1 MGFKVKVVGTQSQKM
16 ASPTFADDGTPVVM
30 APESVILKSSD
41 IWKGY
46 LVAQFHGTTSSLA
59 KIFAD
64 LNPIWGKQGRIRVRY
79 HSKNVCLIFIPCEII
94 RKWVLDVGLW
104 HSGKC
109 AFPVFEW
116 SPKINLAP
124 MRLEYAPIWVLFRG
138 IPQELWSLECFSTFA
153 TGVGIPVQSE
163 FPKLPPYSN
172 GVVKLKVIIK
182 LAGKRAS
189 TVKVVDKLGNSVFIS
204 AEYLK
209 VPHKCGICSE
219 FGHSELRCPDRQLQ
233 NTAIATNNAVPP
245 PAFVASPAGSAASPA
260 DNLNTAAQS
269 STSARAA
276 VVPIV
281 PSVSK
286 AFSKDAPTLTARY
299 SSQVEQKKI
308 TRSTSL
314 PNSKF
319 GASSPRSAS
328 GSLTWIPVVHRTPPA
343 RVRTNTSPVR
353 PVTSAQFDSE
363 EELIS
368 AAQSILRKRIAAAE
382 AELPPLST
390 AKDRRRVR
398 QHQRQ
403 AMQKIC
409 NNLDVSSSTSDIPT
423 VFQREASPNGK
434 SPPILEA

>member
-1 MGFKVKVVGTQSQKM
+1 M

-46 LVAQFHGTTSSLA
+46 LVAQFHGTTPSPA

-64 LNPIWGKQGRIRVRY
+64 LNPIWESKEGSELGTTQRI
-79 HSKNVCLIFIPCEII
+79 
-94 RKWVLDVGLW
+94 KWVLDVGLW

-124 MRLEYAPIWVLFRG
+124 MRLEYAPIG
-138 IPQELWSLECFSTFA
+138 TFA

-209 VPHKCGICSE
+209 VPHKCGICFRNLGTLS
-219 FGHSELRCPDRQLQ
+219 FAVQ
-233 NTAIATNNAVPP
+233 IANFKTLPLP
-245 PAFVASPAGSAASPA
+245 QIMLSPTCFCCFSSGSAASPA
-260 DNLNTAAQS
+260 DNLNTAAQF

-286 AFSKDAPTLTARY
+286 AFSKDAPTLTA
-299 SSQVEQKKI
+299 
-308 TRSTSL
+308 RSTSL

-353 PVTSAQFDSE
+353 PEAYCCC
-363 EELIS
+363 
-368 AAQSILRKRIAAAE
+368 R

>member
-1 MGFKVKVVGTQSQKM
+1 MDLLSAPPPAPSEPPWPPDLCLISREASSIPAGNLASSMFLHPEVPPLHPLLPLLPSPQITSPPLLVPLAPPASSSKPSTATAGPSSSPSSASWVSKLKSSAHNLKKM
-16 ASPTFADDGTPVVM
+16 ASPTFAEDGTPVVM

-46 LVAQFHGTTSSLA
+46 LVAQFHGTPPSPA

-94 RKWVLDVGLW
+94 RKWVLDVGFW

-109 AFPVFEW
+109 AFSVFEW

-124 MRLEYAPIWVLFRG
+124 MRLEYAPVWVLFRG

-153 TGVGIPVQSE
+153 TGVGFPVQSE

-233 NTAIATNNAVPP
+233 NTAIATDNAAPP
-245 PAFVASPAGSAASPA
+245 PAFAASPAGSAASPA
-260 DNLNTAAQS
+260 ASPADNLNNAAQS

-276 VVPIV
+276 VVPTP
-281 PSVSK
+281 PSLW
-286 AFSKDAPTLTARY
+286 PTLHL
-299 SSQVEQKKI
+299 SDQSLLLNSIQKK
-308 TRSTSL
+308 SL
-314 PNSKF
+314 
-319 GASSPRSAS
+319 
-328 GSLTWIPVVHRTPPA
+328 
-343 RVRTNTSPVR
+343 
-353 PVTSAQFDSE
+353 
-363 EELIS
+363 
-368 AAQSILRKRIAAAE
+368 
-382 AELPPLST
+382 
-390 AKDRRRVR
+390 
-398 QHQRQ
+398 
-403 AMQKIC
+403 
-409 NNLDVSSSTSDIPT
+409 
-423 VFQREASPNGK
+423 
-434 SPPILEA
+434 